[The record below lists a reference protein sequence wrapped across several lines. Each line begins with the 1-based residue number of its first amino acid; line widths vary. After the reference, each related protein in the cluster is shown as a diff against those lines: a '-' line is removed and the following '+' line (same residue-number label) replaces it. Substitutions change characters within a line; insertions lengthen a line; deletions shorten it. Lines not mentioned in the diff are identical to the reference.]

1 LETVFK
7 PYGIFSYQLK
17 APLKNRIIKKFLGN
31 EIKEFDIRGEKILNI
46 ISNVYLSR
54 AAKDLETMEPD
65 TLNWIDRFESESV
78 FYDVGASTGP
88 FSLYAAV
95 KKQSQVIA
103 FEPEAQNFSVLEKHH
118 YLNREKLSKP
128 IKSLNLALSNNVG
141 LGNLFIFNYQPGA
154 AMKILDK
161 PIKRLEKNEFTPS
174 HVQTV
179 IKDRLDDIIKRYNLP
194 FPNYI
199 KIDVDGSELDVVE
212 GAIHTLSDPH
222 IRSVLIEIEDTDE
235 KNLPIIK
242 KMEDYGFQI
251 EEKNQ
256 LENYE
261 GLFNYIF
268 TK

>member
-1 LETVFK
+1 M
-7 PYGIFSYQLK
+7 K
-17 APLKNRIIKKFLGN
+17 APLINRIIKKFLGN

-46 ISNVYLSR
+46 TSNLYLSR

-65 TLNWIDRFESESV
+65 TLNWIDSFESGSV

-88 FSLYAAV
+88 FTIYAAV
-95 KKQSQVIA
+95 KKKSEVIA
-103 FEPEAQNFSVLEKHH
+103 FEPEAQNFSVLEMHH
-118 YLNREKLSKP
+118 YLNREKISKP
-128 IKSLNLALSNNVG
+128 IKSLSLALSNTTG
-141 LGNLFIFNYQPGA
+141 LGNLFIVNNQPGA

-179 IKDRLDDIIKRYNLP
+179 IKDKLDDIIKRYNLP

-212 GAIHTLSDPH
+212 GASHTLSHPNMH
-222 IRSVLIEIEDTDE
+222 SALIEIEDTDE

-242 KMEDYGFQI
+242 KMEDHGFKI
-251 EEKNQ
+251 KEKNQ